1 MQQLNR
7 KRTAM
12 TQQDILF
19 ILDNPEL
26 KALIEDLDLEPEL

>member
-1 MQQLNR
+1 
-7 KRTAM
+7 M

>member
-1 MQQLNR
+1 LQQLNR
-7 KRTAM
+7 NKTAM

>member
-7 KRTAM
+7 NKTAM

>member
-1 MQQLNR
+1 MQQFNR
-7 KRTAM
+7 NKIAM